1 MAKWILKKY
10 LNMSHSKQEYEFSI
24 VKGGLLDRL
33 LIFLRITKP
42 NQFSPLRKI
51 IFFVAVTWLPL
62 LVLTFIENLIWTDAV
77 EVSFAEEFATHIRF
91 LIVIPLLVFAEGIVD
106 QRVKLSLGQFNR
118 SGLLTEEGK
127 GKFELAKRK
136 ADQMSESIWAE
147 SVILGLIFLNL
158 FVRISANSID
168 ISNWAFPVSEDS
180 TVLSKAGYWA
190 AFVSFPLI
198 QFLILRWMW
207 RWLIW
212 LRLLNMISKAG
223 LRIIP
228 QHPDKS
234 GGLGFLG
241 ESPLP
246 FSIFTFTLSIIF
258 SAILAERV
266 LFQGFVLEEHYP
278 LIAAFVVLCVLINVV
293 PLLTFISVLSKARIK
308 GINDFHALVAHH
320 HLNFYDKWIRNQEKQ
335 EENILGS
342 PDVSSAADIS
352 MVYDSVKSMGV
363 FPFNIKTMAVTV
375 IISLL
380 PVLGVFALEV
390 PMAEILKT
398 LVGFLL

>member
-1 MAKWILKKY
+1 
-10 LNMSHSKQEYEFSI
+10 
-24 VKGGLLDRL
+24 
-33 LIFLRITKP
+33 
-42 NQFSPLRKI
+42 
-51 IFFVAVTWLPL
+51 LPL
-62 LVLTFIENLIWTDAV
+62 LVLTAVDGLLWTEQV
-77 EVSFAEEFATHIRF
+77 EISFVEEFATHIRF
-91 LIVIPLLVFAEGIVD
+91 LIVIPLLVLAEGIVD
-106 QRVKLSLGQFNR
+106 QRVKISLGQFNR

-127 GKFELAKRK
+127 EKFEQAKRK
-136 ADQMSESIWAE
+136 ADQMSESLWAE
-147 SVILGLIFLNL
+147 SIILVLVLSNL
-158 FVRISANSID
+158 FLRISANSID
-168 ISNWAFPVSEDS
+168 LTDWIFPFNDDP
-180 TVLSKAGYWA
+180 TGLSKAGYWA
-190 AFVSFPLI
+190 VFVSFPLI

-212 LRLLNMISKAG
+212 LRLLRMISKTG

-266 LFQGFVLEEHYP
+266 LYQGFVLGEHYP
-278 LIAAFVVLCVLINVV
+278 LIAVFVLLCVLINVL
-293 PLLTFISVLSKARIK
+293 PLLTFVSVLSNARVK

-320 HLNFYDKWIRNQEKQ
+320 HLNFYDKWITNQEKQ

-342 PDVSSAADIS
+342 PDVSSAADIF

-390 PMAEILKT
+390 PMAEIMKT